1 MQASQ
6 IEKDGA
12 IALLNKAKNV
22 KAKVHYDPTTRSSL
36 KGEWP
41 SITLKFSNGF
51 EYRLR
56 PLF

>member
-6 IEKDGA
+6 IEKDAA

-22 KAKVHYDPTTRSSL
+22 KVTVHYNTTTRSSL
-36 KGEWP
+36 EGEWA